1 MTANEVEQIL
11 RSAWPE
17 SQVKVSGE
25 GAKFHVWVRAARFEG
40 LSPVRQQQ
48 LVYGCLQ
55 EHISSGVIHAVT
67 MDLGGADNAHG

>member
-1 MTANEVEQIL
+1 MTSDQVENILKEV
-11 RSAWPE
+11 WPE
-17 SQVKVSGE
+17 CQVSVSGE
-25 GAKFHVWVRAARFEG
+25 GAKFHVRVRGERFAG

-67 MDLGGADNAHG
+67 MDLGAEDHRNG

>member
-1 MTANEVEQIL
+1 MTADQVENIL
-11 RSAWPE
+11 KGAWPE

-25 GAKFHVWVRAARFEG
+25 GAKFHVWVRADRFAG

-55 EHISSGVIHAVT
+55 EHISSGDIHAVT
-67 MDLGGADNAHG
+67 MDLGAEDHRNG